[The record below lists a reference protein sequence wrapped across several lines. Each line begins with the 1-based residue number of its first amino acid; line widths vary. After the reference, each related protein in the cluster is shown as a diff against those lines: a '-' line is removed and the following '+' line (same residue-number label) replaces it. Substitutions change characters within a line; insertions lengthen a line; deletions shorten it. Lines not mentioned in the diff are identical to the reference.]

1 MLASLEVHYYKFRG
15 LQVDF
20 FNDAQFAFVTSNAGG
35 SQTYGAEVQVDWATP
50 VEGLFIGKKPHRQ
63 AGHSRHRRRAF
74 NRRQHRNGSGLG
86 DLSGGT
92 IRPRQYELELA

>member
-1 MLASLEVHYYKFRG
+1 MFSDFVFDPEENRGGEIGIKTSLLENSMLATVEVYYYQFSD

-35 SQTYGAEVQVDWATP
+35 GCAFDRGEYWD
-50 VEGLFIGKKPHRQ
+50 
-63 AGHSRHRRRAF
+63 AGRVS
-74 NRRQHRNGSGLG
+74 G

-92 IRPRQYELELA
+92 IRPRQYEVELSWRF

>member
-20 FNDAQFAFVTSNAGG
+20 FNDAQFAVVTSNAGG

-50 VEGLFIGKKPHRQ
+50 V
-63 AGHSRHRRRAF
+63 
-74 NRRQHRNGSGLG
+74 
-86 DLSGGT
+86 
-92 IRPRQYELELA
+92 